1 MLIRAEGGGVTPQ
14 DGTQAAAI
22 FRAPIGIPTTPGHM
36 RLATTTKITGDL
48 AATIQ

>member
-14 DGTQAAAI
+14 DGTATATI

-36 RLATTTKITGDL
+36 RHATTTTL
-48 AATIQ
+48 TMATAIM